1 MWSCVESTTTVVKS
15 AGCRKAS
22 DPSHVSLVLQWSCNI
37 DTRRETKSMLIAA
50 YPTVGTQSNPGL
62 SLVVGNRITAAT
74 VQRKVFQLSDGAD
87 NDNEYLVASLR
98 L

>member
-1 MWSCVESTTTVVKS
+1 
-15 AGCRKAS
+15 
-22 DPSHVSLVLQWSCNI
+22 
-37 DTRRETKSMLIAA
+37 MLIAA

-74 VQRKVFQLSDGAD
+74 VQRKVFQLSDVAD